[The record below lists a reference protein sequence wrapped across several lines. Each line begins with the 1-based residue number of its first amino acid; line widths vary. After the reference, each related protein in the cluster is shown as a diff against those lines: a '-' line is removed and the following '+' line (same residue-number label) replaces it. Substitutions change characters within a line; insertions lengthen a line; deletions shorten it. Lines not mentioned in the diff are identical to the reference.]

1 MTTNFSSGSAQS
13 LKQTKSSSPRNTIIP
28 IHHHHS
34 PPELSTTITLHQNYP
49 PPSLS
54 TRTIHPSPSLS
65 TRTIHHHH
73 SPRELSTTITLHQN
87 YPPPSLSTRTIH
99 HHHSPPELSTTIT
112 LHQNYPPPSLS
123 TRTIHHHHSPRELS
137 TTITLHQN
145 YPPPS
150 LSTRTI
156 HHHHSP
162 PELSTTITV
171 HHHHDSPPSLTATL
185 YLTDRHVTPL
195 HRPPEELGATFFPGP
210 PEAWAA
216 APTLTPFPEL
226 GPSPAPGAPS
236 QLTHPALIPHPHHP
250 ATHPGALAQVP
261 LRMDAQYWDLLQKVQ
276 PATII
281 GPPPGQVASSMP
293 AVGQPPTLVS
303 APMLASP
310 IPNGIQS
317 SGHGLFTQIPGGLP
331 ASSLSLSSSPCS
343 TLFVANLGQFSS
355 EQELKDIFSSFQGFV
370 RLRMHNKGGSP
381 VAFVEF
387 QDVRQA
393 QEAMTRLQGF
403 VLLSSDRG
411 GIRIEYAK
419 NKMGEVYFLPPQY
432 PGGKEIPIV
441 QSPVSMATV
450 F

>member
-1 MTTNFSSGSAQS
+1 MEDTGSVNGDNPLDMDPVLHENFLALIAQHEQVRTLFVSGLPMDA
-13 LKQTKSSSPRNTIIP
+13 K
-28 IHHHHS
+28 
-34 PPELSTTITLHQNYP
+34 
-49 PPSLS
+49 
-54 TRTIHPSPSLS
+54 
-65 TRTIHHHH
+65 
-73 SPRELSTTITLHQN
+73 PRELYLLFRAYKGYEGSLLKITNKNGKNTSPVGFVTFSSRMAAETAKQDLQGVRFDPDLPQTLRLEFAKSNTKVTKPKQASPQPTATHPTTI
-87 YPPPSLSTRTIH
+87 IH
-99 HHHSPPELSTTIT
+99 PIT
-112 LHQNYPPPSLS
+112 GQ
-123 TRTIHHHHSPRELS
+123 
-137 TTITLHQN
+137 
-145 YPPPS
+145 
-150 LSTRTI
+150 
-156 HHHHSP
+156 
-162 PELSTTITV
+162 
-171 HHHHDSPPSLTATL
+171 
-185 YLTDRHVTPL
+185 
-195 HRPPEELGATFFPGP
+195 ELGATFFPGP
-210 PEAWAA
+210 PEAWAT
-216 APTLTPFPEL
+216 APTLTPFPDL
-226 GPSPAPGAPS
+226 APAPAPGAPT

-276 PATII
+276 PTTII

-293 AVGQPPTLVS
+293 TVGQPPTLVS

-317 SGHGLFTQIPGGLP
+317 SAHGLFTQIPGGLP

>member
-1 MTTNFSSGSAQS
+1 MFFTFCLQGYEGSLLKITNKNGKNTSPVGFVTFSSRMAAETA
-13 LKQTKSSSPRNTIIP
+13 KQDLQGVRFDPELPQTLRLEFAKSNTKVTKPKQASPQPPAAHPTTIIHP
-28 IHHHHS
+28 I
-34 PPELSTTITLHQNYP
+34 TGQ
-49 PPSLS
+49 
-54 TRTIHPSPSLS
+54 
-65 TRTIHHHH
+65 
-73 SPRELSTTITLHQN
+73 
-87 YPPPSLSTRTIH
+87 
-99 HHHSPPELSTTIT
+99 
-112 LHQNYPPPSLS
+112 
-123 TRTIHHHHSPRELS
+123 
-137 TTITLHQN
+137 
-145 YPPPS
+145 
-150 LSTRTI
+150 
-156 HHHHSP
+156 
-162 PELSTTITV
+162 
-171 HHHHDSPPSLTATL
+171 
-185 YLTDRHVTPL
+185 
-195 HRPPEELGATFFPGP
+195 ELGATFFPGP

-216 APTLTPFPEL
+216 APALTAFPEL
-226 GPSPAPGAPS
+226 AAGPNPGPPG
-236 QLTHPALIPHPHHP
+236 QLTHTLIPHPHHHP

-261 LRMDAQYWDLLQKVQ
+261 LRIPMRVSPLYAPPHLRSNMDAQYWDLLQKVQ
-276 PATII
+276 PTTII
-281 GPPPGQVASSMP
+281 GPPPGQVASSM
-293 AVGQPPTLVS
+293 ATVGQPPTLVS

-317 SGHGLFTQIPGGLP
+317 TAHGLFTQIPGGLHS
-331 ASSLSLSSSPCS
+331 SSLSLSSSPCS

-393 QEAMTRLQGF
+393 QEAMNRLQGF

-432 PGGKEIPIV
+432 PGGKEFPIV